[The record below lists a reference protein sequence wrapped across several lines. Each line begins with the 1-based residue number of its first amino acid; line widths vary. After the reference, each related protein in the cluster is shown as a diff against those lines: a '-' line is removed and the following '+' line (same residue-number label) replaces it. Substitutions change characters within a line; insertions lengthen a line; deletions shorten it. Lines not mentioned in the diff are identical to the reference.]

1 MIYYKKFDSSLYQS
15 KDFKSRFSKL
25 FVSNSETEVSKVI
38 LICKFISNLI
48 ALLISQTLFA
58 YLPTLYQKFSINFI
72 VIHKNYTIIHHEL
85 LWCHYKYPLLKE
97 KNNFPYTSC
106 PIFIMKKKKGGK
118 RSGWKNR
125 ISDHQP
131 TTKQTPIDFQRKIY
145 IIFWGSIL
153 SYVAHKHRCALP
165 SALFDEKGW
174 HRNMK
179 FMRRT
184 LDGARVPISLVVRPH
199 KIFI

>member
-15 KDFKSRFSKL
+15 RDFKSRFSKL

-106 PIFIMKKKKGGK
+106 PIFIMKKKKEDK

-131 TTKQTPIDFQRKIY
+131 NNKTNTDRFPTQDLYHFLGKY
-145 IIFWGSIL
+145 I
-153 SYVAHKHRCALP
+153 
-165 SALFDEKGW
+165 
-174 HRNMK
+174 
-179 FMRRT
+179 
-184 LDGARVPISLVVRPH
+184 VVRSTQASMCTPFSPVRW
-199 KIFI
+199 KGMTQKYEIYEANPRWCARTDLPCRSTA